1 MLTMKQFLKKQI
13 NAGFLLMAMAV
24 VVLTGCQKDSDGSPD
39 VKTGGM
45 TSGTINPGSAAGGEV
60 ITLTGE
66 GLGRIQSIVFDKNN
80 VPAPFMSTLNTTT
93 DLVFRVPDTAFGGPQ
108 NVIFTNADGKTL
120 SVPFSVIALP
130 NVTSAFPTDFEA
142 GTQVTLTGNNLD
154 DVTAVVLEGT
164 TDACTIVSQ
173 TRKQMVLTMPTSTA
187 DRAKLKLTNASGI
200 RITDMEFVNVG
211 RALTVFTEQLNNG
224 FENWGWGGDY
234 NASTDDKITGT
245 KCLKAAYDPAGT
257 WGGMQL
263 GNGGSIN
270 ITGYRYFS
278 FWAKGA
284 DVDKNVQFLINWGN
298 QKVITIPANK
308 WTYFRYDLTTAYP
321 GLSSSV
327 NNVTFQIQE
336 AGKTLLFDNIMFFK

>member
-1 MLTMKQFLKKQI
+1 MKQFIKNQLST
-13 NAGFLLMAMAV
+13 FLL
-24 VVLTGCQKDSDGSPD
+24 VLGLGALFITGCQKDSDGSPE
-39 VKTGGM
+39 VSTGGM
-45 TSGTINPGSAAGGEV
+45 SSGELNPGSAAGGEV
-60 ITLTGE
+60 ITLKGS
-66 GLGRIQSIVFDKNN
+66 GIGQVRSIVFDKNN
-80 VPAPFMSTLNTTT
+80 VPAPFLSTLNTTT

-120 SVPFSVIALP
+120 TVPFSVIALP
-130 NVTSAFPTDFEA
+130 NVTAAFPTDFEA
-142 GTQVTLTGNNLD
+142 GTQVTITGNNLD
-154 DVTAVVLEGT
+154 DVSAVVLEGT
-164 TDACTIVSQ
+164 TDACTIVSK
-173 TRKQMVLTMPTSTA
+173 TRKQIVVTMPASTA
-187 DRAKLKLTNASGI
+187 SRAKLKLTNASGI

-270 ITGYRYFS
+270 IAGYRYFS

-298 QKVITIPANK
+298 QKVVTIPANK

-321 GLSSSV
+321 GLSNDV